1 MRRLSLV
8 LVILPG
14 AAHAVEVRL
23 AGAGCPAVEGVEA
36 RWAGGAGAIE
46 VEVVGEGL
54 VGRVRV
60 PQADG
65 AVIERQIEARRGG
78 CPALVD
84 ALLTAGALLAPLDA
98 PIEAPIEVAPPRPA
112 PPPEPAPIF
121 EPTAEAAAPTRP
133 VIAARSHAVAQGAVE
148 ASIAP
153 GVELGAAPGPLARI
167 EARVAGRWGALGVG
181 GGAQAGWAPEAAV
194 EGGAVAL
201 DRYAAVGFGCWRPGA
216 WALCGEARAG
226 GVVVRP
232 RGLDGAARVEL
243 DAAAGLRVG
252 YGWAVG
258 PAAVGVEI
266 GADAPLRPLR
276 LTVGG
281 EAVWRAWPVTPWLAV
296 TAGWGG

>member
-1 MRRLSLV
+1 MV
-8 LVILPG
+8 LP
-14 AAHAVEVRL
+14 ATAHGVEVRL
-23 AGAGCPAVEGVEA
+23 DATGCPAVEAVEA

-46 VEVVGEGL
+46 VEAVGERL

-78 CPALVD
+78 CGALVD
-84 ALLTAGALLAPLDA
+84 ALLTAGALLLPLDA
-98 PIEAPIEVAPPRPA
+98 PIEPPPPRPA
-112 PPPEPAPIF
+112 PPPEPAPVF
-121 EPTAEAAAPTRP
+121 EPAAAAMRPAPVIGGRAVAGEAATPQT
-133 VIAARSHAVAQGAVE
+133 VGAEV
-148 ASIAP
+148 AP
-153 GVELGAAPGPLARI
+153 GVELGAAPGPMVRV
-167 EARVAGRWGALGVG
+167 EARVSGRWGALAVG

-201 DRYAAVGFGCWRPGA
+201 DRYAAVGFGCWQPGG
-216 WALCGEARAG
+216 WALCGGARVG

-232 RGLDGAARVEL
+232 RRLDGAARVEL
-243 DAAAGLRVG
+243 DAAAGLRAG

-258 PAAVGVEI
+258 PAAVGVEV

-281 EAVWRAWPVTPWLAV
+281 AAVWRAWPVTPWLGATV
-296 TAGWGG
+296 GWGG